1 MEAESIQRR
10 SPESAPVH
18 AKWDLAKA
26 LLPLFHD
33 ERSLPT
39 TENADHRR
47 YEYLADDGDD
57 EGRYGYISGHV
68 EQFKH
73 NIKTLGS
80 DLAISDLQLKRTDI
94 DQLAIDDP
102 SLEVIGGYL
111 EALLEELE
119 QLVDS
124 HVAGVGH
131 GKVEDPHLESFPKL
145 DALRQHQRRVSP
157 NGSVS
162 EELIRFVNFPR
173 DARRF
178 ESCKRSAVQFYVALK
193 SLDPST
199 KFLKAEPQVT
209 QYTPRDVAALKHA
222 HGFASTCTSLFSQ
235 MVKGNMCATPHR
247 VKLHLSGFKEEQLEM
262 SIETCGKMDWIS
274 AIFTRSIRQPSMRP
288 FFFHHICSPAPSPP
302 PPSDMLHV
310 AFNSEGIRASSDG
323 GGLGSTTP
331 HGGEKSL
338 EQILGEKNG
347 LPLKYRKLAIAL
359 LAACMFQLG
368 DSPWIGQHLAPESI
382 FVPVPLPQTD
392 IGTQHWCP
400 RIVRNLV
407 SDIKARPGLQSDNI
421 AAFGVL
427 MLELETQSKAD
438 WEDGDEDY
446 DKGEMSNNFRL
457 ARVLKSRKD
466 DVDDD
471 CNKIAN
477 ACLQFD
483 KLVDI
488 LVHPDIDHN
497 SKGLAVIYKY
507 ILEPLFRHVS
517 TRFGI
522 LTPILDGM
530 FTAGHSL
537 TAPTK
542 FSSSVTARRELFDDD
557 ESTARP
563 GDIDGI
569 SQRTTA
575 LFYQHTQ
582 PVTARVTIGSPL
594 AKSSTEKVRIA
605 VLNSGVD
612 GDDAMIKS
620 AIKFRRTDIN
630 KSRSFVVDSRPI
642 DWQVDCHGHGT
653 HVTRLLLQTAPAAEI
668 CVAKICTGK
677 VIYNEFMPGIAQAI
691 NWAFKECEADIISMS
706 FGFEEADE
714 AIEMAVEDAT
724 QAGKL
729 VTAAAS
735 NNDGRSGRA
744 RPARRDD
751 VICIHATDGNGNKG
765 GMNPSPVPE
774 TDNFATL
781 GVAVPS
787 RWNNEDVWKLCG
799 MMRHIQWD
807 QWTMRVTW
815 CPSQRALPQMY
826 LPSPG
831 PPSTT
836 IPFRHHPSQ
845 SSPHNRT
852 INFGSGSAE
861 GLKKQQPTY
870 FVAPNF
876 TTRPFPD
883 GPLDLGTLVEDLEG
897 CYPIN
902 QGSSPSSRV
911 PIPEGQRYADT
922 KEDVRAAV
930 KASAGA
936 EASVLAKV
944 LDRSVGGDASLRGER
959 SDEDVYTFRTLET
972 VYFYPTPGY
981 IKQCLQLRDVK
992 DYSDMA
998 DYQAPLYLIT
1008 GLKIAR
1014 GATISTDR
1022 SREYEG
1028 SAQAGVQ
1035 VPTGAPVDVSVAA
1048 SARVSGASGVVS
1060 SFGEPADFVLAVQAQ
1075 KIYYKR
1081 RFLFGE
1087 PTLATKRVVKNAVLV
1102 DDEDVPVE
1110 DDGETDFDYADLE
1123 SEEVENL
1130 IRLEV

>member
-1 MEAESIQRR
+1 
-10 SPESAPVH
+10 
-18 AKWDLAKA
+18 
-26 LLPLFHD
+26 
-33 ERSLPT
+33 
-39 TENADHRR
+39 
-47 YEYLADDGDD
+47 
-57 EGRYGYISGHV
+57 
-68 EQFKH
+68 
-73 NIKTLGS
+73 
-80 DLAISDLQLKRTDI
+80 
-94 DQLAIDDP
+94 
-102 SLEVIGGYL
+102 
-111 EALLEELE
+111 
-119 QLVDS
+119 
-124 HVAGVGH
+124 
-131 GKVEDPHLESFPKL
+131 
-145 DALRQHQRRVSP
+145 
-157 NGSVS
+157 
-162 EELIRFVNFPR
+162 
-173 DARRF
+173 
-178 ESCKRSAVQFYVALK
+178 
-193 SLDPST
+193 
-199 KFLKAEPQVT
+199 
-209 QYTPRDVAALKHA
+209 
-222 HGFASTCTSLFSQ
+222 
-235 MVKGNMCATPHR
+235 
-247 VKLHLSGFKEEQLEM
+247 M

-274 AIFTRSIRQPSMRP
+274 AIFTRSIRQPSMWP

-310 AFNSEGIRASSDG
+310 AFNSEGMWASSDG

-338 EQILGEKNG
+338 EQILGKKNG

-368 DSPWIGQHLAPESI
+368 DSSWIGQNLAPESI

-392 IGTQHWCP
+392 FGTQHWCP
-400 RIVRNLV
+400 RIVRSLV
-407 SDIKARPGLQSDNI
+407 PDIKARPGLQSDNI

-446 DKGEMSNNFRL
+446 DTGEMSNNFRL

-488 LVHPDIDHN
+488 LVHSDIDHN

-507 ILEPLFRHVS
+507 ILEPLFRRVS
-517 TRFGI
+517 TRFGT
-522 LTPILDGM
+522 LAPILDGM

-563 GDIDGI
+563 GDIN
-569 SQRTTA
+569 SATA
-575 LFYQHTQ
+575 FLSKLQ
-582 PVTARVTIGSPL
+582 PFFTSIRNLSRREFTIGSPL

-605 VLNSGVD
+605 VLDSGVD

-620 AIKFRRTDIN
+620 AIKFRRININ
-630 KSRSFVVDSRPI
+630 K
-642 DWQVDCHGHGT
+642 T
-653 HVTRLLLQTAPAAEI
+653 PAAEI
-668 CVAKICTGK
+668 YVAKICTGK
-677 VIYNEFMPGIAQAI
+677 VINNEFMPGIAQAI
-691 NWAFKECEADIISMS
+691 NRAVKECEADIISMS
-706 FGFEEADE
+706 CGFEEAEE
-714 AIEMAVEDAT
+714 AIEIAVEDAT

-729 VTAAAS
+729 VIAAAS
-735 NNDGRSGRA
+735 NNGGRSGRA

-765 GMNPSPVPE
+765 GMNSSPVPE
-774 TDNFATL
+774 TDNLATL

-787 RWNNEDVWKLCG
+787 RWNNEDVWK
-799 MMRHIQWD
+799 
-807 QWTMRVTW
+807 
-815 CPSQRALPQMY
+815 
-826 LPSPG
+826 
-831 PPSTT
+831 
-836 IPFRHHPSQ
+836 
-845 SSPHNRT
+845 
-852 INFGSGSAE
+852 SGTSFAV
-861 GLKKQQPTY
+861 P
-870 FVAPNF
+870 VAAGF
-876 TTRPFPD
+876 AAD
-883 GPLDLGTLVEDLEG
+883 
-897 CYPIN
+897 
-902 QGSSPSSRV
+902 GSSPSSRV
-911 PIPEGQRYADT
+911 PIPEGQRYTDT

-944 LDRSVGGDASLRGER
+944 LDGSVGGDASLRGER
-959 SDEDVYTFRTLET
+959 SDEEVYTFRTLET

-998 DYQAPLYLIT
+998 DYQAPL
-1008 GLKIAR
+1008 
-1014 GATISTDR
+1014 
-1022 SREYEG
+1022 REYEG

-1048 SARVSGASGVVS
+1048 SASVSGASGVVS

-1075 KIYYKR
+1075 RIYYKR
-1081 RFLFGE
+1081 RLFFGE
-1087 PTLATKRVVKNAVLV
+1087 PTLATKRVVRNAVLV
-1102 DDEDVPVE
+1102 DDDDVPVE

-1130 IRLEV
+1130 TRLDV